1 MAKYNDNMINREIS
15 WLHFNER
22 VLQEAKDE
30 TTPLLERLKFLG
42 IFSNN
47 RDEFFRVRVATLQR
61 MLKVE
66 KLDYKIKESPRDVL
80 DKIIEIVSDQEKIF
94 TQTYEEIVKLLAKEN
109 VFIINEGQLSVEQGE
124 FITGYFQNHI
134 RPHLFPII
142 LDSLQDIISLKDKS
156 IYLAVHLQSGL
167 EPEKEDFAIVEVP
180 TSQVS
185 RFIILPDEDGKI
197 FIILLEDVIRYC
209 FQYIFSIFG
218 WDTFDAYTIKITRDA
233 EMDIDNDVQKSF
245 LEIMAESVKQREW
258 GLPVRFV
265 YDNSI
270 PKHFLKQ
277 IRKKLQL
284 SEEDNKRGGGRY
296 HNFKDFMGFP
306 KVGPKSLVYPPSPP
320 LPHKDLPVNKSIFD
334 VLRQKD
340 VMLHYPYQS
349 FQYIVDFLREASID
363 PHVRSIKMTFYRAAS
378 NSNVMNA
385 LMNAARNGKSVTVF
399 LELQARFDE
408 EANIF
413 WAEAL
418 QKTGVKILP
427 TIPGLKI
434 HSKLILIRRKENA
447 ENFYYAN
454 ISTGNFN
461 ESTAKVY
468 ADDSLLTSNQN
479 IAYDVHKVF
488 QLFETRYFIPKFKE
502 LIVSPFNTRDF
513 FIQKINRE
521 IRHTKSGKEAWMI
534 IKLNSLVDKKI
545 TRKLYEASNA
555 GVKIT
560 IIARGICVLIPGL
573 PGISENIEAFSI
585 VDKFLEHSRVYIF
598 CNDGTNEYF
607 TSSADWMQ
615 RNFDHRIEVS
625 TPIYDK
631 DIQQELM
638 TMIQIQLRDNCKAR
652 IISRENVNQ
661 YRKTGSKQKTRSQIE
676 IYDYFK
682 RKYKGVKGS

>member
-1 MAKYNDNMINREIS
+1 MAKYKDNMINREIS

-47 RDEFFRVRVATLQR
+47 RDEFFRVRVATLRR
-61 MLKVE
+61 MLNVE
-66 KLDYKIKESPRDVL
+66 KLDYKIKSSPKQIL
-80 DKIIEIVSDQEKIF
+80 DNLIEIVSDQEKIF
-94 TQTYEEIVKLLAKEN
+94 TETYEEIVKLLAKEN
-109 VFIINEGQLSVEQGE
+109 IHIINEKQLNKKQGE
-124 FITGYFQNHI
+124 FVTGYFHNYV
-134 RPHLFPII
+134 RPHLFPIM
-142 LDSLQDIISLKDKS
+142 LDSSRDTISLEDKS
-156 IYLAVHLQSGL
+156 MYLAVHLQSGL
-167 EPEKEDFAIVEVP
+167 APEKEDFAIVEVP
-180 TSQVS
+180 SSQVS
-185 RFIILPDEDGKI
+185 RFIILPPENGKT
-197 FIILLEDVIRYC
+197 FIMLLEDVIRYC
-209 FQYIFSIFG
+209 LQSIFSIFG
-218 WDTFDAYTIKITRDA
+218 WDMFKAYTIKITRDA

-245 LEIMAESVKQREW
+245 LEIMSESVKQRES

-284 SEEDNKRGGGRY
+284 SEEDHKRGGGRY

-340 VMLHYPYQS
+340 IMLHYPYQS

-408 EANIF
+408 EANIY

-418 QKTGVKILP
+418 QKAGVKILP

-434 HSKLILIRRKENA
+434 HSKLILIRRKEEMKNV
-447 ENFYYAN
+447 YYAN

-468 ADDSLLTSNQN
+468 ADDSLLTSNQD
-479 IAYDVHKVF
+479 IAYDVYKVF
-488 QLFETRYFIPKFKE
+488 QLFEARYFIPKFKE

-521 IRHTKSGKEAWMI
+521 IRHAKLGKEAWII

-545 TRKLYEASNA
+545 TRKLYEASRA
-555 GVKIT
+555 GVKTT

-598 CNDGTNEYF
+598 CNDGGDNEYYI
-607 TSSADWMQ
+607 SSADWMQ

-631 DIQQELM
+631 DIQKELM
-638 TMIQIQLRDNCKAR
+638 TMIQIQLKDNCKAR
-652 IISRENVNQ
+652 TISGENVNQ
-661 YRKTGSKQKTRSQIE
+661 YRKTGSKEKIRSQFE
-676 IYDYFK
+676 IYKYFK
-682 RKYKGVKGS
+682 GQFEEGG